1 MGSKSRFQ
9 GLAFNRFSNRLDCA
23 KCWFRQQVRI
33 RWLIAVGSLIVR
45 LCIPLASFVW
55 AVFAVCQL
63 GDAAGD

>member
-9 GLAFNRFSNRLDCA
+9 GLAFNRLDCA
-23 KCWFRQQVRI
+23 KCWFRQQVQI
-33 RWLIAVGSLIVR
+33 RWSIAVGSLIVR
-45 LCIPLASFVW
+45 LRIPLALFVW